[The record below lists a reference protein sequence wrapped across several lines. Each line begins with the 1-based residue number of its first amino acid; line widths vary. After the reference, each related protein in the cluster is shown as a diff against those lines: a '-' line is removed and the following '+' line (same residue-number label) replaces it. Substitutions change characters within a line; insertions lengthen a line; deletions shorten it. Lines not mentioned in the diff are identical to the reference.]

1 MNSNNIPNPKILN
14 RFFKRMFDL
23 FLSIL
28 FIIILS
34 PILGIII
41 IALFIFNQRDIFY
54 FQKRIGYKNEV
65 FGILKFSSML
75 KNSENLPGGIITV
88 RNDPRVTW
96 IGKILRITKLNEL
109 PQLFNV
115 LIGEMSFVGPRPL
128 IKKGFDLYPPDV
140 QSIVYQSKPGI
151 TGISSIIFRD
161 EERLVTESELEPF
174 EFYKRYIYP
183 YKGQLEK
190 WYFENKSF
198 AVDFLILFLT
208 GIKIIAPG
216 SKLEFKIFPSLPRSD
231 YFKF

>member
-1 MNSNNIPNPKILN
+1 MYPFLKRIL
-14 RFFKRMFDL
+14 DL
-23 FLSIL
+23 LLSVTLIIL
-28 FIIILS
+28 LS
-34 PILGIII
+34 PILVVITFS
-41 IALFIFNQRDIFY
+41 LFLFNQRDIFY
-54 FQKRIGYKNEV
+54 RQRRIGSKNKV

-75 KNSENLPGGIITV
+75 KNSENLPGGTITL

-128 IKKGFDLYPPDV
+128 IKEGFDLYPPDV
-140 QSIVYQSKPGI
+140 KSFIYQSKPGI

-161 EERLVTESELEPF
+161 EERLVTESTMAPE
-174 EFYKRYIYP
+174 EFYKKRIFP

-198 AVDFLILFLT
+198 VVDFLILVLT

>member
-1 MNSNNIPNPKILN
+1 MYL
-14 RFFKRMFDL
+14 FFKRLVDI
-23 FLSIL
+23 FLSVLLIIL
-28 FIIILS
+28 LS
-34 PILGIII
+34 PILAIII
-41 IALFIFNQRDIFY
+41 IALILFNRRDIFY
-54 FQKRIGYKNEV
+54 LQKRIGLNNEV
-65 FGILKFSSML
+65 FGILKFSSMQ
-75 KNSENLPGGIITV
+75 KNSENLPGGIITI
-88 RNDPRVTW
+88 RNDPRVTK

-140 QSIVYQSKPGI
+140 QSFIYHSKPGI

-174 EFYKRYIYP
+174 EFYEKYIFP

-198 AVDFLILFLT
+198 VVDFLILILT
-208 GIKIIAPG
+208 GIKIISPV
-216 SKLEFKIFPSLPRSD
+216 SRLEFKIFPSLPKSD

>member
-1 MNSNNIPNPKILN
+1 MYPFLKRIL
-14 RFFKRMFDL
+14 DL
-23 FLSIL
+23 LLSVTLIIL
-28 FIIILS
+28 LS
-34 PILGIII
+34 PIFVVITFS
-41 IALFIFNQRDIFY
+41 LFLFNQRDIFY
-54 FQKRIGYKNEV
+54 RQRRIGSKNKV

-75 KNSENLPGGIITV
+75 KNSENLPGGTITL

-128 IKKGFDLYPPDV
+128 IKEGFDLYPPDV
-140 QSIVYQSKPGI
+140 QSFVYHSKPGI

-161 EERLVTESELEPF
+161 EERLVTESTMAPE
-174 EFYKRYIYP
+174 EFYKKRIFP

-198 AVDFLILFLT
+198 VVDFLILVLT

-216 SKLEFKIFPSLPRSD
+216 SKLEFKIFPSLPRTD

>member
-1 MNSNNIPNPKILN
+1 MYPFLKRIL
-14 RFFKRMFDL
+14 DL
-23 FLSIL
+23 LLSVTLIIL
-28 FIIILS
+28 LS
-34 PILGIII
+34 PIFVVITFS
-41 IALFIFNQRDIFY
+41 LFLFNQRDIFY
-54 FQKRIGYKNEV
+54 RQRRIGSKNKV

-75 KNSENLPGGIITV
+75 KNSENLPGGTITL

-128 IKKGFDLYPPDV
+128 IKEGFDLYPPDV
-140 QSIVYQSKPGI
+140 QSFVYQSKPGI
-151 TGISSIIFRD
+151 TGIASIIFRD
-161 EERLVTESELEPF
+161 EEKLVSESRMAPMD
-174 EFYKRYIYP
+174 YYIIYIFP

-190 WYFENKSF
+190 WYNENRSLW
-198 AVDFLILFLT
+198 VDFLILFLT
-208 GIKIIAPG
+208 GLKIILPN

>member
-1 MNSNNIPNPKILN
+1 MNSHNIPNSNFMYL
-14 RFFKRMFDL
+14 FFKRLFDL
-23 FLSIL
+23 FLAIL
-28 FIIILS
+28 LIVILAPILAVIIIVL
-34 PILGIII
+34 
-41 IALFIFNQRDIFY
+41 LFFNGGDIFY
-54 FQKRIGYKNEV
+54 FQKRIGLKNGV
-65 FGILKFSSML
+65 FGILKFSSMQ
-75 KNSENLPGGIITV
+75 KNSENLPGGIITI
-88 RNDPRVTW
+88 RNDPRVTR

-140 QSIVYQSKPGI
+140 QSFIYQSKPGI

-174 EFYKRYIYP
+174 EFYKNHIFP

-198 AVDFLILFLT
+198 VVDFLILILT
-208 GIKIIAPG
+208 GIKIIAPA
-216 SKLEFKIFPSLPRSD
+216 SRLEFKIFPSIPKSD